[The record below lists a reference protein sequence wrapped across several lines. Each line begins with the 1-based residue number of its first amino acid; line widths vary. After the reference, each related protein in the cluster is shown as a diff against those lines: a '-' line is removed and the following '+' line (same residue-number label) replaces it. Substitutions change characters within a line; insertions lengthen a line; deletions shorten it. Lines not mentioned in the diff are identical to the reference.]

1 VLGLLAAVVDSRPE
15 ARPLGQTVVAVG
27 RPEPASVAAVEPR
40 LRLLSPLPG
49 SWSIPGLEVLLTTNC
64 TACFAIRCNVIKS
77 AACCSPSSHSCKWPG
92 KGRKVSVAAEIVDV
106 EKPGDTVEP

>member
-1 VLGLLAAVVDSRPE
+1 MTRCRRWPGPCCRRGTRSQCRAMMAEHFSGLI
-15 ARPLGQTVVAVG
+15 Q
-27 RPEPASVAAVEPR
+27 
-40 LRLLSPLPG
+40 LLEQ
-49 SWSIPGLEVLLTTNC
+49 IPSC